1 MSTIRKTITLT
12 EKLDAFVKA
21 QTESGD
27 YGNDSEYI
35 RDLIR
40 RDFNRKAEREAIRAA
55 LIEAEQSGSSDR
67 TPEQIMEAVET
78 RLGINA
84 EL

>member
-12 EKLDAFVKA
+12 EKLNAFVKA

-40 RDFNRKAEREAIRAA
+40 RDFTRKTKREAIRQA
-55 LIEAEQSGSSDR
+55 LIEAEQSATSDR
-67 TPEQIMEAVET
+67 TPQQIMEAVEQ
-78 RLGINA
+78 RLGVNA